1 MLGNEKS
8 CKENR
13 VGSDAWVR
21 YVFERSYSNK
31 KEHRGALF
39 LMQLLVAVSLT
50 EEGLLAF
57 NGVGA
62 GLVIELQLG
71 IGFYT
76 GAVEIENLGL
86 TGRIAYIHLP
96 ALCLIRVARNHNCAE
111 RHQAARSCYKKDLFH
126 NNYNWVNRTLCYIP
140 RER

>member
-1 MLGNEKS
+1 MQNHVKKIGLVLMLGL
-8 CKENR
+8 
-13 VGSDAWVR
+13 R

-71 IGFYT
+71 VRLYACTVKIVLSRLSVRVTDGKFPT
-76 GAVEIENLGL
+76 LRFV
-86 TGRIAYIHLP
+86 
-96 ALCLIRVARNHNCAE
+96 RVARNHNCAE

>member
-1 MLGNEKS
+1 MA
-8 CKENR
+8 
-13 VGSDAWVR
+13 GSYSRGHGLR

-39 LMQLLVAVSLT
+39 LMQLLVAVALA
-50 EEGLLAF
+50 EEGLLATS
-57 NGVGA
+57 GVCT
-62 GLVIELQLG
+62 GLHIEFQLR